1 MKNNWAYQYK
11 IMPGLYADLF
21 SVEMLMYHPMLKPIS
36 PAFFCASLDEFH
48 PSFIPHSVTP
58 FSQLYTSPYRK
69 LSFWKSAIVLWLP
82 NRMLLLLDTSPP
94 FPLFLASPQQCSI
107 PRRCSLLP
115 REGVVWDSLTRFA
128 AHVHCAAVLS
138 PVSLGIPSLVPCIS
152 RLIRSEMHG
161 FSWLPVISTQM
172 KDTSYLPFLPGVVL
186 TNGAMMSRV
195 KIQLLPTSYTA
206 SETVQKFFLYL
217 ITLLQGFP
225 PVRRSSCDS
234 SFSLHDGA
242 NSFLLHHKVLK
253 GADSCPTCLVPRPL
267 LVCNMLG
274 PTPEFLSKH

>member
-1 MKNNWAYQYK
+1 
-11 IMPGLYADLF
+11 
-21 SVEMLMYHPMLKPIS
+21 MLMYPPMLKPVS

-58 FSQLYTSPYRK
+58 HLIGNCPLKISHSLPAPESNAFALWHITSLPSVS
-69 LSFWKSAIVLWLP
+69 SF
-82 NRMLLLLDTSPP
+82 
-94 FPLFLASPQQCSI
+94 SPQQCSI

-115 REGVVWDSLTRFA
+115 REGGVWDSFTRFV

-138 PVSLGIPSLVPCIS
+138 SVSLGIPSLGPCIS

-195 KIQLLPTSYTA
+195 KIQLLPMSYTA

-242 NSFLLHHKVLK
+242 L
-253 GADSCPTCLVPRPL
+253 SCYIIRSLRGLTLVPHVSCLDLCSCVTCWVLHPSSFVSISKNLPL
-267 LVCNMLG
+267 V
-274 PTPEFLSKH
+274 